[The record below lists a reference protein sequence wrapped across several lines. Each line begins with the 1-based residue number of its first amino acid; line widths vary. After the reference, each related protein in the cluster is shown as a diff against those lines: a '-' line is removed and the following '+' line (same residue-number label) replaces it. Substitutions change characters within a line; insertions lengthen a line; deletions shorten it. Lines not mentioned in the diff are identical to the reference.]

1 MSDRRYKRLL
11 RLSRAVL
18 EHAENGDWE
27 AVTDLERER
36 HPLVSEFFSSE
47 CPAHERESRRN
58 LIQTLLEIDR
68 QIVRL
73 VEARREEIAHQ
84 LQTITRGRGAMR
96 AYALNS
102 R

>member
-1 MSDRRYKRLL
+1 MSERQYKRLL
-11 RLSRAVL
+11 RLSRQVL

-36 HPLVSEFFSSE
+36 HPLVSEFFSGE
-47 CPAHERESRRN
+47 CPAHERETRRN
-58 LIQTLLEIDR
+58 MIRTLLDIDR
-68 QIVRL
+68 RIIRL